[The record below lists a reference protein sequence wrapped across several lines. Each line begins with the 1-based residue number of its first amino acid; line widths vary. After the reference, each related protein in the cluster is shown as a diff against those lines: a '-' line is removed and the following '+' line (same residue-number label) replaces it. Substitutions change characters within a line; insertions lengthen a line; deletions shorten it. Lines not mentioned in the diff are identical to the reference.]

1 MIKATLLSIG
11 DELLIGQTVNTNVSW
26 MGQKLNEIGIDIAHM
41 VTLSDNEN
49 DIIEQINI
57 AFQNAQI
64 VLITG
69 GLGPTSD
76 DITRDT
82 LCKLFDSKL
91 VLDEKVLENINQ
103 IYSLRKRLITPETED
118 LANVPE
124 KAITIY
130 NSQGT
135 APGTIFTKNN
145 KMLASMPGVPY
156 EMKAMMKET
165 VIPYIIENYKLPIIL
180 HSHILTAGVG
190 ETQISQ
196 QLVEMEKELPEYMKL
211 AYLPSLGKVKLR
223 LTAKGTEKALMEAA
237 LAKETEKIKNAVPE
251 YIYGFG
257 NDVFEQKIGEMLM
270 EKKLK
275 LGCAESCTGGFISHS
290 ITKIAGSSAYFNG
303 SIIAYSNA
311 VKHNILGVQLETLSQ
326 FGAVSE
332 ETVSEMIDGAL
343 RVLEC
348 DIAIAISGVAGP
360 GGGSIEKPVG
370 TVIIGIGNKE
380 HKIIKRLTFTNDR
393 TKNIHISG
401 VVALEMLRKF
411 LIKQ

>member
-103 IYSLRKRLITPETED
+103 IFSLRKRLITPETED

-237 LAKETEKIKNAVPE
+237 LAIETEKIKNAVPE

>member
-1 MIKATLLSIG
+1 
-11 DELLIGQTVNTNVSW
+11 
-26 MGQKLNEIGIDIAHM
+26 
-41 VTLSDNEN
+41 
-49 DIIEQINI
+49 
-57 AFQNAQI
+57 
-64 VLITG
+64 
-69 GLGPTSD
+69 
-76 DITRDT
+76 
-82 LCKLFDSKL
+82 L
-91 VLDEKVLENINQ
+91 V
-103 IYSLRKRLITPETED
+103 
-118 LANVPE
+118 

-135 APGTIFTKNN
+135 APGTIFTKND

-165 VIPYIIENYKLPIIL
+165 VIPYILKNFKLPIIL

-190 ETQISQ
+190 ETQISE
-196 QLVEMEKELPEYMKL
+196 QLVEIENKLPENMKL

-223 LTAKGTEKALMEAA
+223 LTAKGTDKKSMETELAL
-237 LAKETEKIKNAVPE
+237 ETEKIKKAISA

-257 NDVFEQKIGEMLM
+257 NDVFEQKIGELLM

-311 VKHNILGVQLETLSQ
+311 VKHNVLGVRLETLSQ

-332 ETVSEMIDGAL
+332 ETVTEMIDGAL
-343 RVLEC
+343 KVIDC

-370 TVIIGIGNKE
+370 TVIIGIGDKKR
-380 HKIIKRLTFTNDR
+380 KIIKKLTFTNDR

-411 LIKQ
+411 LINQ

>member
-57 AFQNAQI
+57 AFQKAQI

-76 DITRDT
+76 DITRDS

-91 VLDEKVLENINQ
+91 VLDEKILENINQ
-103 IYSLRKRLITPETED
+103 IFSLRKRLITPETED

-196 QLVEMEKELPEYMKL
+196 QLVEIEKELPEYMKL

-237 LAKETEKIKNAVPE
+237 LAIETEKIKNAVPE

-343 RVLEC
+343 RVLES

-370 TVIIGIGNKE
+370 TVIIGIGNKA

>member
-11 DELLIGQTVNTNVSW
+11 DELLIGETINTNVSW
-26 MGQKLNEIGIDIAHM
+26 MGQKLNEIGVDIAHM
-41 VTLSDNEN
+41 VTLSDEES
-49 DIIEQINI
+49 DIINQIKI
-57 AFQNAQI
+57 ALEETDI

-91 VLDEKVLENINQ
+91 VLDTKVLENIQ
-103 IYSLRKRLITPETED
+103 LIFSLRKRMLGPETED

-130 NSQGT
+130 NPQGT
-135 APGTIFTKNN
+135 APGTIFIENG
-145 KMLASMPGVPY
+145 KMVASMPGVPY
-156 EMKAMMKET
+156 EMKAMMRET
-165 VIPYIIENYKLPIIL
+165 VLPFIQKNYNLPIIL
-180 HSHILTAGVG
+180 HSHIHTAGVG

-196 QLVEMEKELPEYMKL
+196 LLVGFEKELPKYMKL

-223 LTAKGTEKALMEAA
+223 LTAKGTDKISMENE
-237 LAKETEKIKNAVPE
+237 LAIETEKIKKAIPE

-270 EKKLK
+270 AKNLK

-290 ITKIAGSSAYFNG
+290 ITKIPGSSAYFNG
-303 SIIAYSNA
+303 AIIAYSNE
-311 VKHNILGVQLETLSQ
+311 VKHKILGVKTDTLTQ

-332 ETVSEMIDGAL
+332 ETVAEMIDGAL
-343 RVLEC
+343 AVLNC

-360 GGGSIEKPVG
+360 SGGTDEKPVG
-370 TVIIGIGNKE
+370 TVIIGIGDNQR
-380 HKIIKRLTFTNDR
+380 KIIKKLSFTNDR
-393 TKNIHISG
+393 IKNIHISG

-411 LIKQ
+411 LINQ

>member
-103 IYSLRKRLITPETED
+103 IFSLRKRLITPETED

-196 QLVEMEKELPEYMKL
+196 QLVEIEKELPEYMKL

-370 TVIIGIGNKE
+370 TVIIGIGNKA

>member
-370 TVIIGIGNKE
+370 TVIIGIGNKA

>member
-196 QLVEMEKELPEYMKL
+196 QLVEIEKELPEYMKL

-370 TVIIGIGNKE
+370 TVIIGIGNKA

>member
-103 IYSLRKRLITPETED
+103 IFSLRKRLITPETED

-196 QLVEMEKELPEYMKL
+196 QLVEIEKELPEYMKL

-223 LTAKGTEKALMEAA
+223 LTAKGTEKALMESA

-370 TVIIGIGNKE
+370 TIIIGIGNKV

>member
-57 AFQNAQI
+57 AFQN

-103 IYSLRKRLITPETED
+103 IFSLRKRLITPETED

-196 QLVEMEKELPEYMKL
+196 QLVEIEKELPEYMKL

-370 TVIIGIGNKE
+370 TVIIGIGNKA